1 MPGKPKGLPK
11 TGGRKPGTPN
21 KTTEKARELFTDI
34 LANQVSS
41 GKVES
46 ALDEI
51 YEESKLKYLAIFEK
65 LAKYFTAQKLDVTS
79 KDEQLEGFIVKS
91 VSDADRN
98 DSK

>member
-1 MPGKPKGLPK
+1 MARGKK
-11 TGGRKPGTPN
+11 TGGRIAGTPN
-21 KTTEKARELFTDI
+21 KTTRKAREMFTDI

-51 YEESKLKYLAIFEK
+51 YEESKAKYLAIFEK

-91 VSDADRN
+91 VSDADRDN
-98 DSK
+98 TE